1 MNIDYN
7 LFTKLKKGYYIY
19 KSGNYIT
26 LTIYAG
32 ALKYMPMD
40 ASYEVFV
47 YTVYMNNEYSQRV
60 QIRIA
65 YEEQTPFVFLELSF
79 YFYHYSLWF
88 LWILTKVVKFLN

>member
-26 LTIYAG
+26 LTINAG

-40 ASYEVFV
+40 AWYEVFV
-47 YTVYMNNEYSQRV
+47 YTVYMKNEYSQRV

-65 YEEQTPFVFLELSF
+65 YEQQTPIVFLELSF
-79 YFYHYSLWF
+79 
-88 LWILTKVVKFLN
+88 